1 MEEFVREKIKDK
13 PLNKKKIATKLGL
26 SALGGFIFALVAC
39 LTIAVLW
46 PVVTGEKDDTEKEET
61 VTVGPGS
68 IQIESQNYE
77 QNTQNS
83 EAGNKPQDGAQTGFS
98 LEDYQK
104 IQSQLYA
111 IANTVNKSNVAI
123 TSVSSDTDWFNNSYE
138 T

>member
-68 IQIESQNYE
+68 IQ
-77 QNTQNS
+77 
-83 EAGNKPQDGAQTGFS
+83 
-98 LEDYQK
+98 
-104 IQSQLYA
+104 
-111 IANTVNKSNVAI
+111 
-123 TSVSSDTDWFNNSYE
+123 
-138 T
+138 